1 MYADA
6 LAATGREVDER
17 IAALDLALHNAQTE
31 RDIAQREA
39 ADASAEVTRLD
50 SALGAEQVARKAADA
65 RAATAEA
72 TRLTAEARVR
82 ELEQLLAGVP
92 AGWKLAFE
100 DTFDGAA
107 VDLTKWNVRSDTQS
121 NHLGKNQPANARQSG
136 GLLGL
141 WCERLATAISGKPY
155 STAYLDTNGKPGA
168 VRYGRWEIRCT
179 LPKAKGAWPAFWLR
193 DAALLG
199 EIDVME
205 AVLNGKGGGKIVFTV
220 HQSTNGDQAKK
231 GFTFTPPAGFDWAAL
246 HDFAVEW
253 DGTTMTW
260 FVDGKTAATTNVTQ
274 LPWLATSFGPAGM
287 NIRLN
292 YQAGGSM
299 PNYYGLPMDATS
311 VLPDVFTVDRVRVLT
326 KA

>member
-1 MYADA
+1 MYVEQLTSIGQAADA
-6 LAATGREVDER
+6 T
-17 IAALDLALHNAQTE
+17 IAAQALALRNAETE

-39 ADASAEVTRLD
+39 AAGVT
-50 SALGAEQVARKAADA
+50 ALNACQAA
-65 RAATAEA
+65 
-72 TRLTAEARVR
+72 RLTLEQRVR
-82 ELEQLLAGVP
+82 DLEAQLASGVP
-92 AGWKLAFE
+92 AGFKVAFE
-100 DTFDGAA
+100 DRFDGTA
-107 VDLTKWNVRSDTQS
+107 VDLAKWNVRSDTQS
-121 NHLGKNQPANARQSG
+121 NHLGKNQPANARVHDG
-136 GLLGL
+136 VLDLV
-141 WCERLATAISGKPY
+141 CERLATPISGKPY

-168 VRYGRWEIRCT
+168 VRHGRWEIRCR
-179 LPKAKGAWPAFWLR
+179 LGKAKGGWPAFWLR
-193 DAALLG
+193 DAALPG
-199 EIDVME
+199 ELDVME
-205 AVLNGKGGGKIVFTV
+205 AVTDGKGTGKIVFTV

-231 GFTFTPPAGFDWAAL
+231 GFTFTPPAGFDWAGL

-260 FVDGKTAATTNVTQ
+260 FVDGKPAATTNVTQ

-299 PNYYGLPMDATS
+299 PNYFGLPMDAAS